1 MPTDDISQYAMLSPT
16 RPIDPTSGTFAF
28 AQQQINQVPKQL
40 KVDSGGIDQDDVE
53 MGERVVLKDQ
63 NGQEVTGQVFL
74 MSGGGKGA
82 GGKGRN
88 KYKSE

>member
-1 MPTDDISQYAMLSPT
+1 MLSPT

-82 GGKGRN
+82 NGKGRN